1 MKDRPEPKNDNNNLS
16 PPPSPPPQPSFSQ
29 RPPLGPPPAPPFVP
43 PPSGR
48 FLEPFQRS
56 QPPPRP
62 NNFIGIPPAPSA
74 PPLSPSDY
82 HLLGPSSNTP
92 SNNWYGTQTLTRE
105 REEIKD
111 GVQKEFDNK
120 IYELPNEPP
129 RLELGDGLANLLGP
143 QAGDILDEKF
153 IKKNLKMWPLKKN
166 TVLKK

>member
-16 PPPSPPPQPSFSQ
+16 PPPSPPPQPPPSFSQ

-56 QPPPRP
+56 Q
-62 NNFIGIPPAPSA
+62 

-111 GVQKEFDNK
+111 GVQKELDNK

-153 IKKNLKMWPLKKN
+153 IKKNLKMWSLKKN